1 MADAIKRW
9 VALRLDGIEATTAG
23 RLVHRCDGKGRPL
36 VMLFSEGKMSN
47 FKGAALMID
56 ELPRAKVLLGDK
68 GYDTD

>member
-1 MADAIKRW
+1 M
-9 VALRLDGIEATTAG
+9 
-23 RLVHRCDGKGRPL
+23 HRCDGKGRPL